1 MSASPGLQWVE
12 VETEVLTRNLRAFA
26 KHLPANTGLAPVVKS
41 NAYGHDL
48 ELAARAFAAGGAS
61 WFCVHSFEE
70 ASRLAKLALGQRI
83 LILGPLGERELEA
96 AIEAGFNL
104 TVYDAQR
111 LRDLATAA
119 ARSGYPAKIHLKVE
133 TGTWRQ
139 GVTHAELAECLAVIK
154 REAGLEL
161 AGVHS
166 HYANIEDTTDHS
178 YAEEQSRVF
187 EEILG
192 EIERAGLR
200 PQSVHMS
207 CSAAAILFPARYM
220 DLARIGISAYGYW
233 PSSPTLV
240 SARRGGSTQ
249 ELAIK
254 PALTWKV
261 RVAQLKTVPAGS
273 YIGYGCTDKAEVE
286 TRLALLPVGYADGYS
301 RSMSGRAH
309 VLIQGK
315 RCSVRGRICMNLL
328 MVDVTHLPSVRL
340 GDEAVLL
347 GSQGGETLAAETLAE
362 WAGTIHYEILAR
374 ISPTLTRVAV

>member
-1 MSASPGLQWVE
+1 MSASKGLQWVE
-12 VETEVLTRNLRAFA
+12 VKTEVLTRNLRAFA
-26 KHLPANTGLAPVVKS
+26 KHLPASTALAPVVKS
-41 NAYGHDL
+41 NAYGHEL

-61 WFCVHSFEE
+61 WFCVHSFDE
-70 ASRLAKLALGQRI
+70 ACRLAKLALGQRI
-83 LILGPLGERELEA
+83 LILGPLGDQELQG

-111 LRDLATAA
+111 LRELAA
-119 ARSGYPAKIHLKVE
+119 AAAKIGYPAKLHLKVE

-139 GVTHAELAECLAVIK
+139 GVTRGELAECLAVIK

-187 EEILG
+187 EEILA
-192 EIERAGLR
+192 EIERAGLH

-207 CSAAAILFPARYM
+207 CSAAAILFPSRFM
-220 DLARIGISAYGYW
+220 DLARIGIAAYGYW

-240 SARRGGSTQ
+240 SARKGSSAQ
-249 ELAIK
+249 ELDIK
-254 PALTWKV
+254 PALSWKA

-301 RSMSGRAH
+301 RNMSGRAH
-309 VLIQGK
+309 VLVQGK
-315 RCSVRGRICMNLL
+315 RCPVRGRICMNLM
-328 MVDVTHLPSVRL
+328 MVDVTHLSTVQL
-340 GDEAVLL
+340 GEEAVLL
-347 GSQGGETLAAETLAE
+347 GSQNGETLAAETLAE

-374 ISPTLTRVAV
+374 ISPALTRVAV